1 MVPGYY
7 KLQEAEAIT
16 LVHNLIKDPASFI
29 SELKLRIIC
38 RVTYG
43 YSVQSA
49 DDPFLADPIAAMVNF
64 SKATTPGNFLVDF
77 IPALKHLPRWMPGS
91 GFLKLAKEWN
101 KVMWDAANNPFQWCK
116 NNLVNFLLV
125 RSSDVATVQNT
136 IDS

>member
-1 MVPGYY
+1 MLNRRIG
-7 KLQEAEAIT
+7 
-16 LVHNLIKDPASFI
+16 H
-29 SELKLRIIC
+29 IIC

-77 IPALKHLPRWMPGS
+77 IPARKSYYSFIIIIIIIISILVFTNSLAVKYLPRWMPGS
-91 GFLKLAKEWN
+91 GFLKLAEEWN

-116 NNLVNFLLV
+116 NNLVYFLLV
-125 RSSDVATVQNT
+125 RSYIS
-136 IDS
+136 

>member
-1 MVPGYY
+1 MLNRRIG
-7 KLQEAEAIT
+7 
-16 LVHNLIKDPASFI
+16 H
-29 SELKLRIIC
+29 IIC

-77 IPALKHLPRWMPGS
+77 VPARKSYYFIIIIIISILVFTNSLAVKYLPRWMPGS
-91 GFLKLAKEWN
+91 GFLKLAEEWN

-116 NNLVNFLLV
+116 NNLVYFLV
-125 RSSDVATVQNT
+125 RSYS
-136 IDS
+136 S